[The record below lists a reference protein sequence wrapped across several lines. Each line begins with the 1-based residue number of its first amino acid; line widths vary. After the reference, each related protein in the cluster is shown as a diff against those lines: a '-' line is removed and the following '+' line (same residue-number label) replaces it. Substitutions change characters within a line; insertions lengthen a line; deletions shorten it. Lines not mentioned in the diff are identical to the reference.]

1 MTVALHCMVSPGGSP
16 GVTTTALGLA
26 MTWPSELLLAECDP
40 MGRRVLPGFMA
51 DRLRESAGSG
61 LLGLAMAAES
71 GSAARLPLEEYVV
84 PVPGADFVELLHGVR
99 DPRHGVR
106 LGSLWGR
113 LAGALVS
120 RPGDVIA
127 DLGRIG
133 GQDTPDD
140 LLRAAQTVV
149 MVLKPTLTQVDVAGP
164 RLDALRDLVDDR
176 VTIGLCLLMD
186 GPYSAAEVER
196 VLGTPVLAELPCSPA
211 DAQVLSDGARPRRTF
226 RTSLLLRSFK
236 CLGRRLRATNESLS
250 TDDGGERSPVL
261 SGAGAWGD
269 R

>member
-1 MTVALHCMVSPGGSP
+1 MALHCMVSPGGSP

-26 MTWPSELLLAECDP
+26 MTWPEEVLLAECDP

-51 DRLRESAGSG
+51 DRLRESAGPG

-71 GSAARLPLEEYVV
+71 GPKNRLPLEDYLI
-84 PVPGADFVELLHGVR
+84 PIPGTDSKVLHGVR

-106 LGSLWGR
+106 LEPLWGR
-113 LAGALVS
+113 LAEALAS
-120 RPGDVIA
+120 QPGHVIA

-133 GQDTPDD
+133 GRDTPDE

-164 RLDALRDLVDDR
+164 RLDALKDLVGDH
-176 VTIGLCLLMD
+176 VTIGLCLLVD
-186 GPYSAAEVER
+186 GPYNAAEVER
-196 VLGTPVLAELPCSPA
+196 VLEAPVLAELPCSPT
-211 DAQVLSDGARPRRTF
+211 DAQVLSDGARPRRSF

-236 CLGRRLRATNESLS
+236 CLGRRLRATSESLP
-250 TDDGGERSPVL
+250 TDIGGEGGAVL
-261 SGAGAWGD
+261 SGAGARGD